1 MVFKRHFYS
10 SIIIV
15 HVTTELKEVTLI
27 SDDTYYQSFKRFIF
41 QIKTQY
47 QKPCRDAVF
56 IKTFEGVI
64 FLTALKRFLTI
75 FDNLYFQGG
84 QLPDHPGQIPDHPG
98 QVPDLP
104 TFEVVR
110 FLSTLPRFLT
120 RVVRFLTN
128 PKFKGGQVPDHPGQE
143 PDHPEKV
150 NSTKIL
156 ETGLKLNFSKF

>member
-1 MVFKRHFYS
+1 MM
-10 SIIIV
+10 
-15 HVTTELKEVTLI
+15 TLI
-27 SDDTYYQSFKRFIF
+27 INHLKDSYFKLRLS
-41 QIKTQY
+41 TRN
-47 QKPCRDAVF
+47 PVF

-84 QLPDHPGQIPDHPG
+84 QLLDHPGQIPDHPG

-120 RVVRFLTN
+120 TLRHFL
-128 PKFKGGQVPDHPGQE
+128 
-143 PDHPEKV
+143 
-150 NSTKIL
+150 
-156 ETGLKLNFSKF
+156 